1 MAPDTLSDSERS
13 ERLLKRCIMRR
24 DGAIQDMNDLHKLA
38 VKAKGDISCKALF
51 FARKADIEQFMA
63 DITVEQDTIMDAL
76 LDAGRDSE
84 YVNIHAPLIR
94 EVKNQYYFIH
104 ATAQELTVEPQP
116 VQNVRTNLHLPKIKL
131 PSFSGDILQ
140 WPTFRDKFVA
150 LVDSDP
156 DLSPIEKFHLLA
168 GCVTDRAATV
178 VNSLKMTDM
187 NYPIVWRKLID
198 QFDNPRLSAST
209 LVDGLLSFRRME
221 FETVPGLSAFL
232 HVFDESLQSLKMFD
246 IEDVSSFIM
255 FVLANK
261 NLPRGTRELFEKEN
275 SNTFPG
281 IEDLV
286 KFVRCRIK
294 ILENIDGAAGKHMPK
309 DKSNGRFSGKP
320 IGKLMMVSAQGDAN
334 PKCPICKAPHDI
346 QVCSEFLSMQ
356 APKRFKMITSF
367 RRCFRCLSATHVSSA
382 CTSDVFCVT
391 CKGSHHS
398 LLHFQKS
405 RVRPPSVNGGS
416 SASAP
421 SGMNRGASPSPVSTS
436 AVSHVGKM
444 GPSTVVLGTALAH
457 TRDRFGQTVD
467 VRVLVDSGS
476 QISAITESCAHHLGL
491 TITKWTVPVSG
502 LAGVTLPTVK
512 GLTSCTITPRFES
525 NTELEVN
532 TWVLPTITVNLPT
545 SPLPASIK
553 SSYAHLALADPK
565 FDIPATI
572 DLLLGADLYHHVFDG
587 KQYSEEG
594 NPTAYSSIFGWI
606 LIGPVYPAAASYHQ
620 AVVVSLATSLEDM
633 VRKFWEVDEPTTAPS
648 ETTEDGFCEKLFFEH
663 TMIDRSG
670 RYIVPLP
677 FRDANPQ
684 EMLKGT
690 RNIAQKRFLNLERRL
705 ILNPTLYEAY
715 RDFMAEYVR
724 LGHMQVANTPGD
736 YIIPHHAVTKDE
748 NGKLK
753 IRVVFDASSRSS
765 GGHSLNDVLLTGPK
779 LQNDIT
785 DILLRFRFPRF
796 VFVADICKMYR
807 QILIRPEHRSFQH
820 ILWRPSPAD
829 ELIEYELNTVTYGTG
844 PAPYLAI
851 KVLHRVAESC
861 RAKHPKVHEAL
872 FHNTYVD
879 DVCAGDDVLDGVLD
893 LQRDLMAVLAKHG
906 FELKKWTSNC
916 DEVLARI
923 DPSSRSETT
932 IPFENS
938 EDAYVRVL
946 GSHWD
951 PAHDVIGYHVSSE
964 LGVYTKRGVLS
975 VIARLYDPIGMLA
988 PVTFWAKDLLQRLWK
1003 LGLHWDSELP
1013 PDLLNQWRTYL
1024 EDLPAVSQSTLPRHI
1039 DIVSATEIHLCGFC
1053 DASNKG
1059 YAAVVYI
1066 RVYTRS
1072 TINIYLLGAKS
1083 KVAPVKIMTTPRLEL
1098 CGALL
1103 LAKWM
1108 DRLKTALEPQVNID
1122 KMYSWTDSSIVLSWL
1137 VSPQINYKIFVTNRI
1152 AKIRQLLPD
1161 CQWNHVPS
1169 EDNPAD
1175 CVSRG
1180 LLASQLAKYT
1190 LYWNG
1195 PKLLRD
1201 LEPTDGQFIPIPP
1214 DELPELKSH
1223 GPLVS
1228 LVNTTSDFA
1237 GIISR
1242 YSSLSCAQR
1251 VFALVWR
1258 FIAKTKKCQPGNGLI
1273 HRSELQKA
1281 LDTLVYMTQ
1290 RQYFGTWMEKLH
1302 DSPPSNIPNSF
1313 RKLKPYLDECGII
1326 RVGGRLRNSN
1336 LSEHAKFPMLV
1347 PKGSHIASLILQHYH
1362 RCYLHAGPRAL
1373 GSVVSRV
1380 FWITSARNEIRK
1392 VIHRCITCTKWA
1404 AVHPQPIMADLPTS
1418 RITPSRPFCH
1428 VGIDY
1433 GGPFIVRES
1442 RRRKAREYKAYMAL
1456 FVCFATKAVHIE
1468 TVTELSTEA
1477 FLAAFDR
1484 FIARRGSPT
1493 DVYTDCGTNFV
1504 GAERQLQTLLGLE
1517 KEQSIIINDTTCNW
1531 HFNPPAAPH
1540 FGGLWEAGIK
1550 SAKFHLKR
1558 AIGTQVLTFEE
1569 LTTLLT
1575 RVEGILNSRPLTPL
1589 SSDPSEIDCLTPGH
1603 FLIGQPLVALPELD
1617 LTLTKQNC
1625 LTRWQLLRQCNQQF
1639 WHRWS
1644 HEYLSTLQVR
1654 SKWTSPG
1661 STLAVGDVVIIKTP
1675 HTPPTVW
1682 PTGRITEVH
1691 PGKDDVV
1698 RVVTLKTAKGTTK
1711 RPAVQLVKLPTDA

>member
-261 NLPRGTRELFEKEN
+261 NLPRGTRELFEKN

-320 IGKLMMVSAQGDAN
+320 TGKLMMVSAQGDAN

-1517 KEQSIIINDTTCNW
+1517 KEQSIVINDTTCNW